1 MTLLRTRSRITGI
14 PTDTRGIMLLRAF
27 GASRVDGRVELSPAR
42 ARKVEALYRAGFT
55 AELRDCGEW
64 LFRRNGSQGLRL
76 SQAMIVA
83 EAVL

>member
-1 MTLLRTRSRITGI
+1 MTLRRTRSRITGI
-14 PTDTRGIMLLRAF
+14 ATDERGLSLLRAF
-27 GASRVDGRVELSPAR
+27 GARRDGHADLTPAR

-64 LFRRNGSQGLRL
+64 LFRRNGRQGLRL

>member
-55 AELRDCGEW
+55 AELRESRPV
-64 LFRRNGSQGLRL
+64 FRRGDSAWLRL
-76 SQAMIVA
+76 PEAMIVA